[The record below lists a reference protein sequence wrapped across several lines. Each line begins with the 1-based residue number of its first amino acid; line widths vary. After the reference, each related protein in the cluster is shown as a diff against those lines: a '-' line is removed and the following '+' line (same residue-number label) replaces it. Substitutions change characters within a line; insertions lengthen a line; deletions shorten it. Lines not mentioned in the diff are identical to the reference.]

1 MSLNFWELIYMFFNE
16 DHDENQDI
24 IEYQFKG
31 MDNNQCVVTAHK
43 EGEATLVINLIEID
57 QWEMIKDIAEIT
69 NAQISDV
76 VKRLSSQ
83 EVDQIRLDLGEMDL
97 DLD

>member
-1 MSLNFWELIYMFFNE
+1 MSLNFWELIYKFFSE

-24 IEYQFKG
+24 IEYQFEG
-31 MDNNQCVVTAHK
+31 IDDSQCVVTAHK
-43 EGEATLVINLIEID
+43 EGESTLVINLIEID
-57 QWEMIKDIAEIT
+57 QWEMIKDIANIT

-76 VKRLSSQ
+76 VKGLSPQ

-97 DLD
+97 D

>member
-1 MSLNFWELIYMFFNE
+1 MSLNFWELIYRFFNE

-24 IEYQFKG
+24 IEYQFEG
-31 MDNNQCVVTAHK
+31 IDDSQCVITAHK
-43 EGEATLVINLIEID
+43 EGEAILVINLIEID

-76 VKRLSSQ
+76 VKGLSGQ
-83 EVDQIRLDLGEMDL
+83 EVDQIRLDLGEMNL
-97 DLD
+97 D

>member
-1 MSLNFWELIYMFFNE
+1 MSLNFWELIYKFFSE
-16 DHDENQDI
+16 DHYEDQDI

-31 MDNNQCVVTAHK
+31 IDDNQCIVTAHK
-43 EGEATLVINLIEID
+43 EGEDILVINLIELE

-76 VKRLSSQ
+76 VKRLSPQ

-97 DLD
+97 D